1 MNEVAYNMAW
11 AVVFSALG
19 GLIGIALI
27 LAASVFLP
35 RFIERLTP
43 NIDEDKEIARGN
55 VAVANYFG
63 RVVGAS
69 IIGSASSSPR
79 PSWAESSPPCID
91 GAGTGGPG
99 KFRASL

>member
-1 MNEVAYNMAW
+1 MQYG
-11 AVVFSALG
+11 LG
-19 GLIGIALI
+19 RGVLGPRRSHRIALI
-27 LAASVFLP
+27 LVASMFLP

-69 IIGSASSSPR
+69 IIGISPR
-79 PSWAESSPPCID
+79 RRRSRPGRNHRRLALTAWARE
-91 GAGTGGPG
+91 AW
-99 KFRASL
+99 

>member
-69 IIGSASSSPR
+69 IIGISIVVAAAVLGR
-79 PSWAESSPPCID
+79 IIA
-91 GAGTGGPG
+91 A
-99 KFRASL
+99 LH